1 MRTKNRIQ
9 VNAWRGFGI
18 SIVLTAFAATAAG
31 SGHGPV
37 FGLATPT
44 NAKGG
49 WSLDLGTMGRV
60 GENTSGTMERAMFSY
75 GVTEDLQLSFS
86 VPGIFTSAPLP
97 PARITGMMPSSP
109 DFEGL
114 AAWRF
119 QRHAPDVGTR
129 LETTAYVGLLVPGP
143 QRPAGMLGSLQRAP
157 GLYTAITTGM
167 ASRANYIWGGIGN
180 THYAQRGGDQ
190 RPNIFTYTFVYGY
203 RPIPLRKDYPHWD
216 WRVFAEMTGEDSS
229 RMLRAGTVMP
239 GTGGDQLLLGPGT
252 LGIYKNYAIE
262 AGIQFHVYRSTGPAF
277 EREKFRFAI
286 NFSYFF

>member
-9 VNAWRGFGI
+9 VNVWRGFGI
-18 SIVLTAFAATAAG
+18 GVVLTAFAATAAA
-31 SGHGPV
+31 SGHGPI

-60 GENTSGTMERAMFSY
+60 GENNLGTMERAMFSY

-86 VPGIFTSAPLP
+86 VPAIFNSAPLA

-119 QRHAPDVGTR
+119 QRHATGVGTR

-190 RPNIFTYTFVYGY
+190 RPNIFTYTLVYGY

-216 WRVFAEMTGEDSS
+216 WRVFGEMTGEDSS
-229 RMLRAGTVMP
+229 RVLKAGMLMP

-262 AGIQFHVYRSTGPAF
+262 AGIQFPVYRNTGLRF
-277 EREKFRFAI
+277 DREKLRFAI